1 MIAIDL
7 RKQHELDADWK
18 AMQQITFIGNLD
30 WTVTTT
36 ITFILG
42 KANKTILDF
51 SQGIEEY
58 FKFILL

>member
-18 AMQQITFIGNLD
+18 AMQKITFIGNLD
-30 WTVTTT
+30 WTGTTT
-36 ITFILG
+36 ITFILD
-42 KANKTILDF
+42 KSNKTVLDF
-51 SQGIEEY
+51 SQGTGGY